1 MITVV
6 AALIEDDNKILI
18 AKRATG
24 DPNLLG
30 KWEFPGGKV
39 ETGENEK
46 QAIEREM
53 LEEFELVVKAK
64 DFVVNNICEY
74 PDKKVDLRLYRCIY
88 KSGNFRLHD
97 HLEYRFVSVF
107 ELMDYDLAPADI
119 PLAKFLKENDLSI
132 ADFVVGNK
140 YRNEEIRKAFKCSL
154 FAGIN
159 RSLKTNTLVLTVKH
173 NKPLY
178 DDVWVGDI
186 MHYSA
191 SGKNGD
197 HKINHNQNKT
207 LAESRTNGIKV
218 YLFESYVDGEYYFDG
233 EVKLIGDPYVCKRYG
248 SDEKLRDV
256 IIYPLKCV
264 NGKRAVVSKDDIE
277 YSEKIKAKAVN
288 KLTAD
293 KIREKAKL
301 INSNSDAKDIKTVYH
316 VRNVYVSEYTKIRAK
331 GVCDLCY
338 EKAPF
343 KDKLGRPYLEAH
355 HVISLADGGPD
366 GIYNTVALCPNCH
379 RKVHLLKNKEDI
391 GKLQSAV
398 LRYLIEDGDDA
409 LIDMFERL
417 FR

>member
-1 MITVV
+1 M
-6 AALIEDDNKILI
+6 
-18 AKRATG
+18 
-24 DPNLLG
+24 
-30 KWEFPGGKV
+30 
-39 ETGENEK
+39 
-46 QAIEREM
+46 
-53 LEEFELVVKAK
+53 
-64 DFVVNNICEY
+64 
-74 PDKKVDLRLYRCIY
+74 
-88 KSGNFRLHD
+88 
-97 HLEYRFVSVF
+97 
-107 ELMDYDLAPADI
+107 
-119 PLAKFLKENDLSI
+119 
-132 ADFVVGNK
+132 
-140 YRNEEIRKAFKCSL
+140 
-154 FAGIN
+154 
-159 RSLKTNTLVLTVKH
+159 
-173 NKPLY
+173 
-178 DDVWVGDI
+178 
-186 MHYSA
+186 
-191 SGKNGD
+191 
-197 HKINHNQNKT
+197 
-207 LAESRTNGIKV
+207 
-218 YLFESYVDGEYYFDG
+218 
-233 EVKLIGDPYVCKRYG
+233 IGDPYVCKRYG
-248 SDEKLRDV
+248 SGEKLRDV